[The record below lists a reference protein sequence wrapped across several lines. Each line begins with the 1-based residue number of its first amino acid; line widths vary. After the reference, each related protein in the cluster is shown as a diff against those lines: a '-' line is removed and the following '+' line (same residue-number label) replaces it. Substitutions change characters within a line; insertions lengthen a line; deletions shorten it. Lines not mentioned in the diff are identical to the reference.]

1 MKKIY
6 RTIVLLGMMAIGGT
20 SCSDWLNV
28 SPSDQIKEEFLFET
42 GNGYRAALNG
52 IYRKMASFSVYG
64 SNLKWGLIDA
74 WGQVYDIDLAP
85 GSDGGEAMKKIE
97 KLDFKNHLL
106 TPTTDME

>member
-42 GNGYRAALNG
+42 GNGYRAA
-52 IYRKMASFSVYG
+52 
-64 SNLKWGLIDA
+64 
-74 WGQVYDIDLAP
+74 
-85 GSDGGEAMKKIE
+85 
-97 KLDFKNHLL
+97 
-106 TPTTDME
+106 